1 MDIKRIKQMGIGE
14 SWSRSRAVEIMEM
27 KMIKKKITYFGH
39 IMRTAELVLKKKSH
53 K

>member
-14 SWSRSRAVEIMEM
+14 SWSRSIAVE
-27 KMIKKKITYFGH
+27 MIKKKITYFGH
-39 IMRTAELVLKKKSH
+39 IMRTAELVFKKKSH